1 MYGCPKWAPV
11 NKEMDLL
18 GSLKCLL
25 KGGGRELY
33 LGRGA
38 DGPSFPMVRLL
49 LSSFY
54 VFAVCLRPN
63 ATFSLVAYDLLEAVG
78 IVIVDCIPSPAAKT
92 TKRSVTA
99 YY

>member
-25 KGGGRELY
+25 KGGGRELV

-38 DGPSFPMVRLL
+38 DGSSFPVVRILL
-49 LSSFY
+49 ASFY
-54 VFAVCLRPN
+54 VFAVWDLT
-63 ATFSLVAYDLLEAVG
+63 ATFS
-78 IVIVDCIPSPAAKT
+78 S
-92 TKRSVTA
+92 RSI
-99 YY
+99 

>member
-25 KGGGRELY
+25 NGGGRELF

-38 DGPSFPMVRLL
+38 DGPPFPMVRLL
-49 LSSFY
+49 LLSF
-54 VFAVCLRPN
+54 L
-63 ATFSLVAYDLLEAVG
+63 SLLFVWDLMLLFHW
-78 IVIVDCIPSPAAKT
+78 
-92 TKRSVTA
+92 
-99 YY
+99 